1 MNEPI
6 VKMCSNLYD
15 KKGNKIDVNIL
26 ASLYLSPLE
35 LSLYFRKCTDYSGDE
50 IKELAKYIDSLPGY
64 DYSRKETAYRKRMI
78 ERYDWDFSAPAP
90 ASPVSGNVSDF
101 LLLPGETV
109 ICVVKPSNGTLIAW
123 CCVLLLFFISLV
135 STNAPASSIV
145 FLFIFLAYPIVL
157 EICKL
162 KMNAVYLTNKRVVVR
177 EGIPRKRSKDIPLSK
192 INGVSVANS
201 NSAYKR
207 GSLRINTSSD
217 NLLFKNMKNPGIF
230 RDHLL
235 AAIETNKADDM
246 KRQAEE
252 IAKAMKQ

>member
-1 MNEPI
+1 MNESI

-35 LSLYFRKCTDYSGDE
+35 LSLYFKKCTDYSSDE

-64 DYSRKETAYRKRMI
+64 DYSRKETAYRKRKI

-90 ASPVSGNVSDF
+90 TSPASGNVSD
-101 LLLPGETV
+101 LVLLPGETV
-109 ICVVKPSNGTLIAW
+109 ICVVKPSSTVLIVLCCTLLVLFMASFSTGNAAGTILGL
-123 CCVLLLFFISLV
+123 LLLF
-135 STNAPASSIV
+135 
-145 FLFIFLAYPIVL
+145 AYPIIL

-177 EGIPRKRSKDIPLSK
+177 EGIPRKRSEDIPLSK

-201 NSAYKR
+201 NNAYKR
-207 GSLRINTSSD
+207 GALRINTSSD
-217 NLLFKNMKNPGIF
+217 NLLFKNMKKPGVF

-235 AAIETNKADDM
+235 SASETNNAHDM
-246 KRQAEE
+246 KLQAEE
-252 IAKAMKQ
+252 IAKAMK